1 MGGGAGQLE
10 AWARGH
16 LGTNEERIWKRG
28 HEKGTNTWIP
38 GSGGRKGWGPGL
50 LRLGA
55 DGLGAWTLTS
65 GGRGW
70 GPGPLGLGVEG
81 TSAQG
86 SRVTERSHRWGWW
99 WCPSRKRCTWSRG
112 VRSGRE
118 G

>member
-38 GSGGRKGWGPGL
+38 GSGGRKGWE
-50 LRLGA
+50 
-55 DGLGAWTLTS
+55 
-65 GGRGW
+65 
-70 GPGPLGLGVEG
+70 PGPLGLGVEG